1 MQGDKALLISLAV
14 VKPFEENYNKHPQP
28 QIELLK
34 KSLARYGAYKPVV
47 VWRNPEDSEYRCLA
61 GHGVIEAA
69 MQLGWSEIWANDRSD
84 LSHTEARALVAADN
98 EIARRAEPDMD
109 DLSQLIA
116 AVNAEDESLAA
127 LAAGGEDELRRL
139 LELAGEEPRGEED
152 EDDTGRLAEADELQQ
167 KWEVAEG
174 QTWQLGRHIL
184 VCADSLDK
192 ETVRRLIGDRKVCV
206 LTDPLYGI
214 SVIGGGGPTRFGKIG
229 GENWVPANVYAAVI
243 GDEDIESAKKSYELL
258 TSLGVTDFII
268 FGGNYFTGFLPASRC
283 WLVWDKREG
292 IEGNTFADCELIWTS
307 FDCPARLYPWRWMG
321 LLRKGTRQE
330 ERVRRIHP
338 TQKPVGLIKLI
349 MQDFPFETYFDG
361 FCGSGSVLLAAE
373 SNGKSCLAMEL
384 APSYIAVT
392 IQRWVDL
399 TGGKPILAD

>member
-152 EDDTGRLAEADELQQ
+152 EDDTGRLAEADELKQ
-167 KWEVAEG
+167 K
-174 QTWQLGRHIL
+174 
-184 VCADSLDK
+184 
-192 ETVRRLIGDRKVCV
+192 
-206 LTDPLYGI
+206 
-214 SVIGGGGPTRFGKIG
+214 
-229 GENWVPANVYAAVI
+229 
-243 GDEDIESAKKSYELL
+243 
-258 TSLGVTDFII
+258 
-268 FGGNYFTGFLPASRC
+268 
-283 WLVWDKREG
+283 
-292 IEGNTFADCELIWTS
+292 
-307 FDCPARLYPWRWMG
+307 
-321 LLRKGTRQE
+321 
-330 ERVRRIHP
+330 
-338 TQKPVGLIKLI
+338 
-349 MQDFPFETYFDG
+349 
-361 FCGSGSVLLAAE
+361 
-373 SNGKSCLAMEL
+373 
-384 APSYIAVT
+384 
-392 IQRWVDL
+392 
-399 TGGKPILAD
+399 